1 MIQVADTIAAISDAS
16 KHSPISGGGSS
27 VPLLVLQLHSSWT
40 VNSRIVPPLVNTYQL
55 SSYLITRVL
64 IFRATVSRL
73 HASSTLLILTLWIL
87 DVTCCHDGHG
97 HCHFIGLISLPLP
110 ATPPQIKRGCL
121 AGSTSQRSRVFSS
134 TRNVAFPVILSNQ
147 SPRKTFHSNS
157 QFQSRQVHQFPNYVV
172 RQLFRPDVSNVGL
185 GRDMLC
191 RKPLLIHGLLKSQ
204 PLDLNVT
211 TFFSSQSLGHTTA
224 CN

>member
-16 KHSPISGGGSS
+16 KHSPMSGGGSS

-40 VNSRIVPPLVNTYQL
+40 INSRIVSPLVNTYQL

-73 HASSTLLILTLWIL
+73 HALSTLLILTLWIL

-110 ATPPQIKRGCL
+110 ATPSADQERLPRRFDRSTFSGIQLHKKRWL
-121 AGSTSQRSRVFSS
+121 FRDSLKP
-134 TRNVAFPVILSNQ
+134 VAAKDIPF
-147 SPRKTFHSNS
+147 NS

-185 GRDMLC
+185 GRDMFC